1 MPKKGL
7 KSKKKYKL
15 NKFKVNKFKIKGKQS
30 AKLKRRLSKQNN
42 LRKRLKQRLTNK
54 DLLRIK
60 QEYTD
65 KQIKNAINSVET
77 TEGVYSRKAALSLML
92 LGTMMGLTKKT
103 KKNSK
108 KKSNIKPSKFKAN
121 TTSLLYLMP
130 GK

>member
-1 MPKKGL
+1 MAKKGI
-7 KSKKKYKL
+7 KSSKKKYKL
-15 NKFKVNKFKIKGKQS
+15 NKFKVNKSKIKGKQT
-30 AKLKRRLSKQNN
+30 AKLQRRLSKQNN

-65 KQIKNAINSVET
+65 RQIKNAINSVET

-92 LGTMMGLTKKT
+92 LGTIMGLT

-108 KKSNIKPSKFKAN
+108 KKSKNKRPNFKPN
-121 TTSLLYLMP
+121 TTSLLYLLP

>member
-1 MPKKGL
+1 MSKKGL
-7 KSKKKYKL
+7 KSQKKYK
-15 NKFKVNKFKIKGKQS
+15 VKGKQS
-30 AKLKRRLSKQNN
+30 TKLQLRLSKQNN
-42 LRKRLKQRLTNK
+42 LRKRLRQRLTNK

-92 LGTMMGLTKKT
+92 LGTMMGLTKK
-103 KKNSK
+103 NSK

>member
-1 MPKKGL
+1 MPKKGI
-7 KSKKKYKL
+7 KTSKKKYK
-15 NKFKVNKFKIKGKQS
+15 VKGKQS
-30 AKLKRRLSKQNN
+30 AKLQRRLSKQNN

-60 QEYTD
+60 QEYTNR
-65 KQIKNAINSVET
+65 QIKNAINSVET

-103 KKNSK
+103 KKTK